1 MNYEIQNIPI
11 AKIYNDTEFNCRG
24 HITPLDV
31 KDLADD
37 IRDNGLQFPIAVQ
50 PRFDV
55 PGLDGAYDFR
65 IIAGHRRFMAH
76 KILKLETIPA
86 MVRSGLTE
94 IQARLMNLSENL
106 KRKEL
111 NIKQEAEAVRHL
123 RLLDMTQETIAEKL
137 GQSRAWVQIRLH
149 LLHLPEQIQEE
160 AAAGMLNQTH
170 IRQLHAM
177 KDETRQ
183 FEAVRKIKVAK
194 SKGSKAVSVG
204 KKPQEDPDK
213 AKRQSQKE
221 VQDMMTIFASQ
232 GFYGLHLRC
241 LAWVNGSITTRDL
254 FKDIKVEAIKQGI
267 TIKLPELKEHV
278 PKEYN
283 LRKADIGRRQ

>member
-1 MNYEIQNIPI
+1 MNYDIQEIPI
-11 AKIYNDTEFNCRG
+11 SKIFNDTNFNCRG

-55 PGLDGAYDFR
+55 TDLDEEYDFR
-65 IIAGHRRFMAH
+65 IIAGHRRYMAH
-76 KILKLETIPA
+76 KILGLETIPA

-94 IQARLMNLSENL
+94 VEARLMNLSENL

-123 RLLDMTQETIAEKL
+123 RMLLLTQEDIASKL
-137 GQSRAWVQIRLH
+137 GQSRTWVQIRLH
-149 LLHLPEQIQEE
+149 LLRLPEEIQDE
-160 AAAGMLNQTH
+160 AAAGFLNQTH

-177 KDETRQ
+177 KDKDSQ
-183 FEAVRKIKVAK
+183 FDAVRKIKVAK
-194 SKGSKAVSVG
+194 EKGNGAVIIG

-213 AKRQSQKE
+213 AKRQNPKA
-221 VQDMMTIFASQ
+221 VRDLMAIFASQ
-232 GFYGLHLRC
+232 GFHGLHLRC
-241 LAWVNGSITTRDL
+241 LAWTNGAITTRAL
-254 FKDIKVEAIKQGI
+254 FEDIRVEAVRAGI
-267 TIKLPELKEHV
+267 EVTLPELAEPV
-278 PKEYN
+278 TRVN
-283 LRKADIGRRQ
+283 STRKAERLSK